1 MDELLLV
8 HSLKRIPIPSTA
20 PFPLSPNFFIFI
32 LSRCVQLYYF
42 DLLVWPNFS
51 ISLGWYC
58 SSNIILQRF
67 EEAWKSA
74 ILSKCAWNRKNAR
87 EKARWRYY
95 SYLTS
100 FARKRI
106 KLLEKERESLAYAE
120 GKREREMQ
128 FIDLI
133 ARQLVCRLSL
143 NFIRN
148 EAAIRLFN
156 QWLIA
161 ASFICS

>member
-1 MDELLLV
+1 MDDYYSFIRWKKSPSLQLLL
-8 HSLKRIPIPSTA
+8 
-20 PFPLSPNFFIFI
+20 F
-32 LSRCVQLYYF
+32 LSRPTSLSLSYRGAC
-42 DLLVWPNFS
+42 NCIIS
-51 ISLGWYC
+51 IFLSDRISRYLGWYC

-106 KLLEKERESLAYAE
+106 KLLEREREREFSTRRE
-120 GKREREMQ
+120 RGKRERDAVYWFNCTAISLPFVVKFHPERSS
-128 FIDLI
+128 DS
-133 ARQLVCRLSL
+133 LV
-143 NFIRN
+143 
-148 EAAIRLFN
+148 
-156 QWLIA
+156 
-161 ASFICS
+161 